1 MLFFKTFVDVDAGVC
16 AWRVCVYTVLYT
28 NTHARWFAVFW
39 IKAILMWRQSNRR
52 VKDGEQTN
60 KQASKHANRE
70 YFLCSLCAAN
80 KDINGTEMEKTLNE
94 IKRKVAIEIAGK
106 LANCKSK
113 NNKKQKQQQNANN
126 SQQWWKKIA
135 NVNQTISERMKWGS
149 VCLRLRFVCLRVAK
163 SWSWQKFSLQFHAF
177 TLSRSLSHPSPLYNF
192 YYCFFGVRPFSARLF
207 PFSLRAPALSRICKP
222 FSFFIL
228 FHFHNLLHDMFFCRI
243 LLFSSSFP
251 FNFYCGVSIK
261 VGWCIN
267 VVESKSERERVS
279 EIL

>member
-1 MLFFKTFVDVDAGVC
+1 MLISTMDKICISPDLCAIDVRMFASVSSQPFFPFESIGFFSNRMHFVYFYIYRSAQTCLSASACCVDIKFRFQNKASF
-16 AWRVCVYTVLYT
+16 VCVHFKYAIFQNFCWCWCWCVCVACVFTLYT

-149 VCLRLRFVCLRVAK
+149 VCLRLRFVCLCVAK

-177 TLSRSLSHPSPLYNF
+177 TLPL
-192 YYCFFGVRPFSARLF
+192 
-207 PFSLRAPALSRICKP
+207 
-222 FSFFIL
+222 FIA
-228 FHFHNLLHDMFFCRI
+228 
-243 LLFSSSFP
+243 
-251 FNFYCGVSIK
+251 SIAI
-261 VGWCIN
+261 V
-267 VVESKSERERVS
+267 
-279 EIL
+279 